1 MKQRSTALSFLAALL
16 VVASLAG
23 TAFTQDPTDTLPAH
37 PRYARLIPHLRND
50 IAPPATALTT
60 WNGSFAYSGHT
71 YKYNMVGTNPST
83 GVSTTV
89 PVFLIPIALQY
100 KSGTTTT
107 TFSPAHVLSNGQTVT
122 ANTVASPM
130 FVSGIDFNQGGTDLG
145 TTQYIDAFQRGN
157 FWSHVSKAP
166 GYHLLLGT
174 PRVAPVQTIVV
185 PAADGSVATEF
196 GVKVGLADINWF
208 DAQIQALITKFTAIQ
223 PNTLPI
229 FITYDA
235 YLTSGGGC
243 CIGGYHSSMG
253 STATPQA
260 YAHFTYVD
268 RPVFSQNVSAL
279 SHEVG
284 EWADDPLVV
293 NVNGNPVV
301 CGILEVG
308 DPEEGFTNFGGF
320 PYTLGGF
327 TYTLQDLVWLP
338 YFGASATTSAN
349 GWETF
354 QGNPFHLGI
363 CNNGG

>member
-1 MKQRSTALSFLAALL
+1 MKQRSAALGFLATLL
-16 VVASLAG
+16 VVASVAG
-23 TAFTQDPTDTLPAH
+23 TAFTQDATDNLPAH
-37 PRYARLIPHLRND
+37 PRYARLTPHLRND
-50 IAPPATALTT
+50 IAPPPATPLTT
-60 WNGSFAYSGHT
+60 WNGSFSYGGHT
-71 YKYNMVGTNPST
+71 YKYNMVGTAPTT

-100 KSGTTTT
+100 KTGTTTR
-107 TFSPAHVLSNGQTVT
+107 TFSPSHVLSNGQTVT
-122 ANTVASPM
+122 ANTLASPI
-130 FVSGIDFNQGGTDLG
+130 FKTGIDFNQGGTDLG
-145 TTQYIDAFQRGN
+145 NTQYIDAFQRGN
-157 FWSHVSKAP
+157 FWSKVSKAP

-174 PRVAPVQTIVV
+174 PKVMPVQTIVV
-185 PAADGSVATEF
+185 PSVDGQIATEF

-208 DAQIQALITKFTAIQ
+208 DAQVHTLITKFTAIH

-235 YLTSGGGC
+235 YLTQAGC

-253 STATPQA
+253 SASAAQA
-260 YAHFTYVD
+260 YAHFTYID
-268 RPVFSQNVSAL
+268 KPVFAQNVSAL

-293 NVNGNPVV
+293 NSGNPVA
-301 CGILEVG
+301 CGTLEVG
-308 DPEEGFTNFGGF
+308 DPEEGFANYGGF

-327 TYTLQDLVWLP
+327 TYTLQDMVWLP
-338 YFGASATTSAN
+338 YFGAAASTSAN

-354 QGNPFHLGI
+354 QGNPFSLGI